1 MLTPELEQ
9 LIQYALADGVLTDKE
24 RAVLMKKAEAAGA
37 DLDEFEMILEA
48 KVHEAK
54 KAAAAAAPKASNKE
68 GEVRKCPHCGS
79 PVSSFRTTCQECGHE
94 FRNLKAVESAAV
106 LFEQIKN
113 LEMEKARELSLH
125 ENNKNKQLEAFGGV
139 YSSERR
145 KERDNLTRRLNESG
159 KAIVKKFSEAKI
171 SLIKLYAVPNT
182 KQDLIEFLTM
192 AVAAVS
198 INDNDDDDDYDVNG
212 VLRKEGEAWLKKTDQ
227 IYQKILIVAA
237 DDNETLDQA
246 TRIIASLIKRLP
258 LKHKS
263 FTRVP
268 QAQRE
273 RIAAEFK
280 MQEQIRKKAY
290 RAKLLSGLV
299 SWHTICVII
308 GLVALYYLYTTL
320 PDHIPT
326 RRSEEDPFYWRILGI
341 IAIAVVE
348 VLIIRSYLRK
358 AAKATKN
365 ETLL

>member
-48 KVHEAK
+48 KLYETK

-68 GEVRKCPHCGS
+68 GGVKKCPHCGAR
-79 PVSSFRTTCQECGHE
+79 VRSFRTTCEECGYE
-94 FRNLKAVESAAV
+94 FRNVEAVKSAAV
-106 LFEQIKN
+106 LFEQIKS
-113 LEMEKARELSLH
+113 LEMEKTRELALH
-125 ENNKNKQLEAFGGV
+125 EDNKNKQLKAFGGV
-139 YSSERR
+139 YSRERR
-145 KERDNLTRRLNESG
+145 KERDDLVENLNEAE
-159 KAIVKKFSEAKI
+159 KAIKKRFNKAKA

-182 KQDLIEFLTM
+182 NQDLLEFLTM
-192 AVAAVS
+192 AAAAACR
-198 INDNDDDDDYDVNG
+198 NDGD
-212 VLRKEGEAWLKKTDQ
+212 LEEEEEAWLQKTDQ
-227 IYQKILIVAA
+227 IYQKLLIVAA
-237 DDNETLDQA
+237 DDQETLKQA
-246 TRIIASLIKRLP
+246 TGVIASLIKRLP

-273 RIAAEFK
+273 RIAAELQI
-280 MQEQIRKKAY
+280 QEQIRKKTY

-299 SWHTICVII
+299 SPLTVAMII
-308 GLVALYYLYTTL
+308 GIVLFFILYLTQPDQIPNAEVDRDANGVYVLKGLLMFMIVLAEIAGVFLYF
-320 PDHIPT
+320 H
-326 RRSEEDPFYWRILGI
+326 
-341 IAIAVVE
+341 
-348 VLIIRSYLRK
+348 K

>member
-9 LIQYALADGVLTDKE
+9 LIQYALEDGVLTDKE
-24 RAVLMKKAEAAGA
+24 RAVLMKKAAAGV

-48 KVHEAK
+48 KLHEAK
-54 KAAAAAAPKASNKE
+54 KAAAAPKVSNKE
-68 GEVRKCPHCGS
+68 GEMKKCPHCGT
-79 PVSSFRTTCQECGHE
+79 PISSFRTTCQECGYE
-94 FRNLKAVESAAV
+94 FRNLEAVKSAAV
-106 LFEQIKN
+106 LFEQIKS
-113 LEMEKARELSLH
+113 LEMEKTRELALH

-145 KERDNLTRRLNESG
+145 KERDDLTRRLNESG

-171 SLIKLYAVPNT
+171 SLIKLYTVPNT

-258 LKHKS
+258 LKYKS
-263 FTRVP
+263 FTRIP
-268 QAQRE
+268 QALRE

-299 SWHTICVII
+299 SWRTICVII
-308 GLVALYYLYTTL
+308 GIVAFYYIL
-320 PDHIPT
+320 PVQFP
-326 RRSEEDPFYWRILGI
+326 RSRYEEGSFLWKIIGI
-341 IAIAVVE
+341 MAIAVVE
-348 VLIIRSYLRK
+348 VLTIRSYLRK

>member
-48 KVHEAK
+48 KLHEAK
-54 KAAAAAAPKASNKE
+54 KAAASAAPKASNKE
-68 GEVRKCPHCGS
+68 GEMKKCPHCGT
-79 PVSSFRTTCQECGHE
+79 PITSFRTTCQECGYE
-94 FRNLKAVESAAV
+94 FRNLEAVKSAAV
-106 LFEQIKN
+106 LFEQIKS
-113 LEMEKARELSLH
+113 LEMEKTRELALH

-145 KERDNLTRRLNESG
+145 KERDVLTRRLNESG
-159 KAIVKKFSEAKI
+159 EAIVKKFSEAKI

-198 INDNDDDDDYDVNG
+198 INDNDDDVNG

-258 LKHKS
+258 LKHKL

-280 MQEQIRKKAY
+280 MQEQIRRKVY
-290 RAKLLSGLV
+290 RAKLLSELV

-308 GLVALYYLYTTL
+308 GIVAIYYIL
-320 PDHIPT
+320 PDQIPDYKT
-326 RRSEEDPFYWRILGI
+326 IMSEEDPTFWKILGI
-341 IAIAVVE
+341 MAIAVVE

>member
-24 RAVLMKKAEAAGA
+24 RAVLMKKAEAAGV

-48 KVHEAK
+48 KLHEAK
-54 KAAAAAAPKASNKE
+54 KAAADAAPKASNKE
-68 GEVRKCPHCGS
+68 GEMKKCPHCGT
-79 PVSSFRTTCQECGHE
+79 PITSFRTTCQECGYE
-94 FRNLKAVESAAV
+94 FRNLEAVKSAAV
-106 LFEQIKN
+106 LFEQIKG
-113 LEMEKARELSLH
+113 LEMEKTRELALH

-145 KERDNLTRRLNESG
+145 KERDDLTRRLNESG
-159 KAIVKKFSEAKI
+159 KTIVKKFSEAKI

-198 INDNDDDDDYDVNG
+198 INDNDDDDDDVNG

-268 QAQRE
+268 QDQRE

-299 SWHTICVII
+299 SWRTICVII
-308 GLVALYYLYTTL
+308 GIVAFYYIL
-320 PDHIPT
+320 PDKIPT
-326 RRSEEDPFYWRILGI
+326 RRSEEDLFMWKILGI
-341 IAIAVVE
+341 MAIAVVE
-348 VLIIRSYLRK
+348 VLTIRSYLRK

>member
-48 KVHEAK
+48 KLHEAK

-68 GEVRKCPHCGS
+68 GEVRKCPHCGT
-79 PVSSFRTTCQECGHE
+79 PITSFRTTCQECGYE
-94 FRNLKAVESAAV
+94 FRNLEAVKSAAV
-106 LFEQIKN
+106 LFEQIKS
-113 LEMEKARELSLH
+113 LEMEKTRELALH

-198 INDNDDDDDYDVNG
+198 INDNDDDDYDVNG
-212 VLRKEGEAWLKKTDQ
+212 VIRKEGEAWLKKTDQ

-263 FTRVP
+263 FTRVLKP
-268 QAQRE
+268 SVKELQQNSKCKNRLGKR
-273 RIAAEFK
+273 RI
-280 MQEQIRKKAY
+280 
-290 RAKLLSGLV
+290 
-299 SWHTICVII
+299 
-308 GLVALYYLYTTL
+308 
-320 PDHIPT
+320 
-326 RRSEEDPFYWRILGI
+326 
-341 IAIAVVE
+341 
-348 VLIIRSYLRK
+348 VLNYFLD
-358 AAKATKN
+358 
-365 ETLL
+365 

>member
-94 FRNLKAVESAAV
+94 FRNAEAVKSAAI
-106 LFEQIKN
+106 LFEQIKS
-113 LEMEKARELSLH
+113 LEMEKTRELALH
-125 ENNKNKQLEAFGGV
+125 EDNKNKQLKAFGGV
-139 YSSERR
+139 YSRERR
-145 KERDNLTRRLNESG
+145 KQRDDLVENLNEAE
-159 KAIVKKFSEAKI
+159 KAIKKRFNEAKA

-182 KQDLIEFLTM
+182 NQDLLEFLTM
-192 AVAAVS
+192 AAAAACR
-198 INDNDDDDDYDVNG
+198 NDGDV
-212 VLRKEGEAWLKKTDQ
+212 EEEEEAWLQKTDQ
-227 IYQKILIVAA
+227 IYQKLLIVAA
-237 DDNETLDQA
+237 SDNETLDQA
-246 TRIIASLIKRLP
+246 TKIIASLVKRLP

-268 QAQRE
+268 QARRE
-273 RIAAEFK
+273 RIAAELK
-280 MQEQIRKKAY
+280 MQEQIRKKTY
-290 RAKLLSGLV
+290 RAKLLSELV
-299 SWHTICVII
+299 SPLAVAMII
-308 GLVALYYLYTTL
+308 GIVLFFILYLTQ
-320 PDHIPT
+320 PDQIPN
-326 RRSEEDPFYWRILGI
+326 EELDKDANDWYYIKQMFMGLIGFGEIAGI
-341 IAIAVVE
+341 VVYFE
-348 VLIIRSYLRK
+348 NV
-358 AAKATKN
+358 AKATKN